1 MFVFFLTLVLD
12 SNSILFVT
20 GGGESDY
27 KASGCWS
34 HAADSS
40 PSSPLTNAEDLGKG
54 TPKPP
59 FLICMCYGDNKST
72 DLTVLL
78 GELSELLYLNH

>member
-1 MFVFFLTLVLD
+1 MFVFFLRLVLD
-12 SNSILFVT
+12 RNSILFVT
-20 GGGESDY
+20 GGGASGY
-27 KASGCWS
+27 KASGHWS
-34 HAADSS
+34 HTSDSN

-54 TPKPP
+54 VHKPP
-59 FLICMCYGDNKST
+59 FLICMCYGDNKSN

>member
-1 MFVFFLTLVLD
+1 MFVFILRLVLD
-12 SNSILFVT
+12 RNSILFVT
-20 GGGESDY
+20 GCGASGY
-27 KASGCWS
+27 KASARWS
-34 HAADSS
+34 HTADSN

-54 TPKPP
+54 AHKPP
-59 FLICMCYGDNKST
+59 FLICMCYGDNKSN